1 MAIAFTTEN
10 GAGVPVT
17 YWNIARTEIHHRS
30 DRVLFW
36 LAGYISEAA
45 RRANKSSCASRQFIA
60 TADQLNVATLHD
72 VTSTILY
79 QHAMSVL
86 AGEGVQASAA

>member
-10 GAGVPVT
+10 GAGVLVN
-17 YWNIARTEIHHRS
+17 YWNIARTEVHHRN
-30 DRVLFW
+30 DRVMFW
-36 LAGYISEAA
+36 LAGYISEKA
-45 RRANKSSCASRQFIA
+45 RRDDKESCANRQFTA
-60 TADQLNVATLHD
+60 TAEQLKVSLHD

-86 AGEGVQASAA
+86 ADEGVQASAA